1 MSFLLSTMALCVAFS
16 PVSVQNVCMDFEKVD
31 SAQAIL
37 IDNEWYVALITEPI
51 YTISERA
58 NLCQKISDKIYQKTN
73 TKTNVIIDSG
83 LYYDIILAKSSQSKE
98 LQNNIKRYFLRR
110 IYEYHRIN

>member
-1 MSFLLSTMALCVAFS
+1 MLFLLSLITLCVSFT
-16 PVSVQNVCMDFEKVD
+16 PVSVQDICMDFEKVD

-37 IDNEWYVALITEPI
+37 IDNEWHVALITEPI
-51 YTISERA
+51 YTLSERA

-73 TKTNVIIDSG
+73 RKAKVIIDSG
-83 LYYDIILAKSSQSKE
+83 LYYDIILAKSNPNSE